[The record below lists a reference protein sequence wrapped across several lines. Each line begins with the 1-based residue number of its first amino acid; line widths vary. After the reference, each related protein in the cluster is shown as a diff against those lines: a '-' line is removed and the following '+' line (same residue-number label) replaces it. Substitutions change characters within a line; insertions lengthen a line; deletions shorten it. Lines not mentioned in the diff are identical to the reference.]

1 MTPTVRPNTTALF
14 YLRVFQLGLKY
25 EDLFEMT
32 EGEVIDMMTE
42 SANDKYPWEKKATQE
57 DFDNFFH

>member
-1 MTPTVRPNTTALF
+1 
-14 YLRVFQLGLKY
+14 
-25 EDLFEMT
+25 MT
-32 EGEVIDMMTE
+32 EGEVIDMMAE